1 MKKWLVAVLFLAVLA
16 LGACGAGD
24 DNASD
29 DAGTDD
35 SNDGA
40 VETSAGEE
48 VYQSNC
54 ASCHGAEL
62 SGGAG
67 PSLAQVGSKYSAD
80 EIADIVKNGKGSMPA
95 LNVAG
100 EDLDALTSWLSEKQ

>member
-1 MKKWLVAVLFLAVLA
+1 MKKWLVAVLFGAVLA

-29 DAGTDD
+29 DTGTDD
-35 SNDGA
+35 SNGGA
-40 VETSAGEE
+40 VESAAGEE
-48 VYQSNC
+48 VYKANC
-54 ASCHGAEL
+54 AACHGADL

-67 PSLAQVGSKYSAD
+67 PDLAEVGSKYSQA
-80 EIADIVKNGKGSMPA
+80 EIEDIVTNGKGSMPA
-95 LNVAG
+95 INVAG